1 MVSVVEALR
10 TVDWEGMFV
19 SFYAFVGG
27 GGDVTCTYGEQV
39 VGDKVCDFAVLLD
52 DVAPHDVFGG
62 GGAEQVL
69 DLGVCEFLLQVEAVE
84 VTD

>member
-10 TVDWEGMFV
+10 TMDLNGEFV
-19 SFYAFVGG
+19 SNFLWQVVMLEC
-27 GGDVTCTYGEQV
+27 GDTYCKQV
-39 VGDKVCDFAVLLD
+39 VGDKVRDLAVLLD
-52 DVAPHDVFGG
+52 DVTPNDVFGG

-84 VTD
+84 VAD